1 MKRREMN
8 LIMDNVKVGIV
19 HQYEL
24 SGDAACE
31 GDLELASE
39 HWKAAEL
46 LEEIYFGYIPVF
58 EDEL

>member
-1 MKRREMN
+1 MN
-8 LIMDNVKVGIV
+8 IIMDNVKLGII

>member
-1 MKRREMN
+1 MN
-8 LIMDNVKVGIV
+8 LIMDNVKVGII

-46 LEEIYFGYIPVF
+46 LESVIQDFIPCLP
-58 EDEL
+58 EEL